1 MAQSRDGPPNPP
13 PGNALLHERIDTSM
27 KLNIGCGE
35 KRSAGWLNID
45 KYDSGFQDLIGDV
58 EGGIPLADACAD
70 EILLDNVIEH
80 VDSIPAAMRE
90 IRRLLKPGGRVTIM
104 TPHFSS
110 DSSWRDPTHRWHLSV
125 RSFDMFCRARNAH
138 YLGGA
143 LFKPVQRNLSFGG
156 GFGLLGRLLFKLSPE
171 LYEKHFCYIFRGS
184 TITVVLE
191 AC

>member
-1 MAQSRDGPPNPP
+1 
-13 PGNALLHERIDTSM
+13 M

-35 KRSAGWLNID
+35 KRREGWLNID
-45 KYDSGFQDLIGDV
+45 KFDTGCQDLIGDV
-58 EGGIPLADACAD
+58 EGAIALPDACAD

-80 VDSIPAAMRE
+80 VESIPAAMRE
-90 IRRLLKPGGRVTIM
+90 IRRLLKPGARVTLL

-110 DSSWRDPTHRWHLSV
+110 HSSWRDPTHRWHLSV
-125 RSFDMFCRARNAH
+125 NSFDMFCRQRNAH
-138 YLGGA
+138 YLGGT
-143 LFKPVQRNLSFGG
+143 LFKVVQRRLSFGG
-156 GFGLLGRLLFKLSPE
+156 GLGLIGRLIFRLSPD